1 MKFRSKVDWHVPQRK
16 EKWFMPSLVE
26 SAGSMEMGRNLT
38 SFNSFQATHLRFPKV
53 LHLHRFPKKAARGV
67 TLQSAKDQRQSLIAI
82 RVSSSNSWKKW
93 ESLRFSEKR
102 LDGEERGTQNLLTQ
116 VQIWKKTKTRAGR
129 RSQRVRKSRRIW
141 LRERM
146 RRSCL
151 PVTLSDCPS
160 YLQWV

>member
-1 MKFRSKVDWHVPQRK
+1 
-16 EKWFMPSLVE
+16 MPSLVE

-82 RVSSSNSWKKW
+82 RVSSSNGWKKW

-129 RSQRVRKSRRIW
+129 RSQSEEKQTNLVERKNATKLSPRHLVRLSELSPVG
-141 LRERM
+141 LREVH
-146 RRSCL
+146 CGNK
-151 PVTLSDCPS
+151 VE
-160 YLQWV
+160 